1 MGEDKASLRYT
12 TFGPFTEPHA
22 HFQESIRSVF
32 LAGIEG
38 ADTTGPDQ
46 KHITD
51 AQSSVS
57 CDPDCRACYSFL
69 SDPPHLSLYLSLSHT
84 HTHTHSVSNDSSV
97 IVNWCWSGVAVV
109 WQGLIWQQSQLK
121 GFYPA
126 W

>member
-1 MGEDKASLRYT
+1 MLSRLYPVTQIVGPAIPFSLILRISL
-12 TFGPFTEPHA
+12 
-22 HFQESIRSVF
+22 SI
-32 LAGIEG
+32 
-38 ADTTGPDQ
+38 
-46 KHITD
+46 
-51 AQSSVS
+51 
-57 CDPDCRACYSFL
+57 
-69 SDPPHLSLYLSLSHT
+69 YLSHTHT